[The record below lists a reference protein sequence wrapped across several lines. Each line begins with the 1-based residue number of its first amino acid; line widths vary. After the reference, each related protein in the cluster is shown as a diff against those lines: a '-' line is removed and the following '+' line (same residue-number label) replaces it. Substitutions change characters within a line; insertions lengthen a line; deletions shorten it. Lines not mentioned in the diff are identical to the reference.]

1 RKMPGAAL
9 RPRSQRL
16 RLGAAFSPAAG
27 REHGGQPFC
36 RAEVFLGELA
46 GGAPMERIIAVDLAR
61 AGDRFGEIA
70 ESQKPATGGQMLA
83 EAGVFGEHRPAAGE
97 IGGAAVAEP
106 AGVKLPVE
114 RLRAAELG
122 ARALDVFA
130 ILRRRARH
138 PVGRCQTPAGALQK
152 LAVAGL
158 VAGMNVGGKLERAA

>member
-1 RKMPGAAL
+1 
-9 RPRSQRL
+9 
-16 RLGAAFSPAAG
+16 
-27 REHGGQPFC
+27 
-36 RAEVFLGELA
+36 
-46 GGAPMERIIAVDLAR
+46 APMERIIAVDLAR

-152 LAVAGL
+152 LAVAG
-158 VAGMNVGGKLERAA
+158 MNVGGKLERAAGLLRHVEIFQIGAALGKTQKLLLVPVLVPGPLGD